1 MMTSDCFFPQNMV
14 IFAQVFLK
22 TTVCTLCTRLFF
34 WLPWWENL
42 HPKINIGSFLFW
54 CVIHIIVAS
63 CYLIELLKLQW
74 SHLEIFQALVL
85 VYRCYVQQDE
95 HPSKSGDGWWWKI
108 AIQHW
113 ICELLLNK
121 FTSPI
126 FAHLLCL
133 KVVAAWLTSN
143 IFLTWFSDLL
153 QGNIQRLTVQQ
164 LDAYKAHSWLL
175 SPPCQPYT
183 RQGFHIFSLFWQF
196 LNSNDLL
203 LLPDTWGFML
213 LESHDK
219 AVDVVLIFFAL
230 LY

>member
-1 MMTSDCFFPQNMV
+1 MFNRMNIPQNLEMV
-14 IFAQVFLK
+14 GSE
-22 TTVCTLCTRLFF
+22 RLQFNIEYVNYFF
-34 WLPWWENL
+34 
-42 HPKINIGSFLFW
+42 
-54 CVIHIIVAS
+54 
-63 CYLIELLKLQW
+63 
-74 SHLEIFQALVL
+74 
-85 VYRCYVQQDE
+85 
-95 HPSKSGDGWWWKI
+95 
-108 AIQHW
+108 
-113 ICELLLNK
+113 NK

-203 LLPDTWGFML
+203 LLPDTWGLML

-219 AVDVVLIFFAL
+219 AVDVVLIFFCIAVLVDNLGRAL
-230 LY
+230 H